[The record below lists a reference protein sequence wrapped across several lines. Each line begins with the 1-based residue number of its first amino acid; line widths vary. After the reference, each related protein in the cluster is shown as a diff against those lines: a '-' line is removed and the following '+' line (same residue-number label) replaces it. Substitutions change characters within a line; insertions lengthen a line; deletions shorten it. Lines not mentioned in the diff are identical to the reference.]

1 MRSHYKQAMD
11 ALVLSPEARE
21 RIRTKLSRPRRRMNF
36 RPAAVAAAAVLVLAL
51 GATAAASG
59 VALHE
64 LPAVVLQSL
73 QPVRLSDMD
82 QGITMTVQSATVENG
97 VFTAY
102 ITLTDDEGRNR
113 LEQGADF
120 YDSYRISAPF
130 GANLLTCGCEPLG
143 YDAFSESYGYLIT
156 IKAKDG
162 EGGTVD
168 FSNKKFTFSA
178 RQLLVGQA
186 KGQIVAL
193 RPHWSSVPL
202 FPADTTRYILGGS
215 GEGFKTYNG
224 WTSGGEALVLQ
235 PGGWELRVTEG
246 VSISAAGFVGEQFHL
261 QVRYDG
267 TRPDDHG
274 QVKLLTP
281 EGGEVPCPVSL
292 SFRDEDGTK
301 YDEHIYD
308 ISSEELSGCT
318 LAGEFTTG
326 GYLLDGDWKVTFALE
341 N

>member
-1 MRSHYKQAMD
+1 MRSHYKQAME
-11 ALVLSPEARE
+11 ALTLSPEARS
-21 RIRTKLSRPRRRMNF
+21 RIRAKLSRPRCRINF
-36 RPAAVAAAAVLVLAL
+36 RPAAVAAALVLAL

-64 LPAVVLQSL
+64 FPAAVLQSL
-73 QPVRLSDMD
+73 QPVRLSDTD
-82 QGITMTVQSATVENG
+82 QGITMTVQSAAVEDG
-97 VFTAY
+97 VFKAY
-102 ITLTDDEGRNR
+102 ITLADEEDRGR
-113 LEQGADF
+113 LEQGVDF
-120 YDSYRISAPF
+120 YDSYQISVPF
-130 GANLLTCGCEPLG
+130 SASLLTCGCEPLG

-162 EGGTVD
+162 AGGAVD

-178 RQLLVGQA
+178 RQLLMGQVR
-186 KGQIVAL
+186 GQIVAF
-193 RPHWSSVPL
+193 RPDWSSVPI

-215 GEGFKTYNG
+215 GEGFKSYSG
-224 WTSGGEALVLQ
+224 WTSGGEAIVLQ

-267 TRPDDHG
+267 TGPDDHG
-274 QVKLLTP
+274 RFDLVTP
-281 EGGEVPCPVSL
+281 AGESAPNPVSL
-292 SFRDEDGTK
+292 SFRDENGAK

-308 ISSEELSGCT
+308 ISPEDLPGCSVS
-318 LAGEFTTG
+318 GEFTTG

>member
-21 RIRTKLSRPRRRMNF
+21 RIGTKLRRPRRGMRF
-36 RPAAVAAAAVLVLAL
+36 RPASVAAAAVLVLAL

-59 VALHE
+59 AALHE

-73 QPVRLSDMD
+73 QPVRLSDTD

-162 EGGTVD
+162 EGGAVD

-267 TRPDDHG
+267 TGPDDHG
-274 QVKLLTP
+274 RFDLVTP
-281 EGGEVPCPVSL
+281 AGESAPNPVNL

-308 ISSEELSGCT
+308 ISPEDLPGCSVS
-318 LAGEFTTG
+318 GEFTTG